1 MKNWEIMTT
10 YITVLISLVHK
21 TSKNKDDKA
30 NNFIEI
36 DSTHKKEMEM
46 DLNLKKLI
54 SSLSQKENCPA
65 FSH

>member
-10 YITVLISLVHK
+10 YITVLISLVYK

-36 DSTHKKEMEM
+36 DSTHKK
-46 DLNLKKLI
+46 
-54 SSLSQKENCPA
+54 
-65 FSH
+65 